1 MNNSLLHKLCLSL
14 NLKKTFKVQGKQ
26 MTFNMTEHE
35 RIINMVSDSTLQLSS
50 KKHHLVSFSV
60 VSKENIYNYLK
71 EPMKM
76 YSFSNYISV

>member
-1 MNNSLLHKLCLSL
+1 
-14 NLKKTFKVQGKQ
+14 
-26 MTFNMTEHE
+26 MTEHE